1 MKVYV
6 PIFLLILLVVGTA
19 GCTFQDFNFFD
30 SNATKNYT
38 GYGVTFNYPGNWMV
52 ISENATGI
60 RTISVSKKANSTFS
74 PTQVTIQPMSDQGM
88 SEEAVISLY
97 RNMQTPGWTK
107 ISNNTLTID
116 GVTAYESVY
125 RVNDTQNFGELMRM
139 HQIVFVK
146 NNTVYVILLQAP
158 DREFDSEKPVFD
170 MVLNSFKVIQ

>member
-1 MKVYV
+1 
-6 PIFLLILLVVGTA
+6 
-19 GCTFQDFNFFD
+19 
-30 SNATKNYT
+30 
-38 GYGVTFNYPGNWMV
+38 
-52 ISENATGI
+52 
-60 RTISVSKKANSTFS
+60 
-74 PTQVTIQPMSDQGM
+74 
-88 SEEAVISLY
+88 
-97 RNMQTPGWTK
+97 MQTPGWTK

-158 DREFDSEKPVFD
+158 DKEFDSEEPVFD